1 MATST
6 ESAAAKLRSRLD
18 HPVIDADGHWLEFGP
33 VVGEE
38 MRRIGGDLA
47 FQGFFERGHRVRE
60 ALAMSVDERK
70 KRQIAQEAFW
80 GAPTRNT
87 IDRATAMLP
96 GLLYE
101 RLDELGLDF
110 AVLYPTAGL
119 SLPRIAE
126 SDVRRATCRA
136 FNVLTAE
143 HFQAYS
149 DRMTPSAV
157 IPMHTP
163 EEALEELEY
172 VSRELELKVV
182 MFGSMIQRP
191 PQEDSGERFDML
203 GLDSDHDYDPVWAK
217 CAELRL
223 SPTFHRGSRGLAL
236 RISPSNFVYNHI
248 GHFAA
253 ASEAV
258 CKALFLGGVS
268 RRFPTLNFAFLEG
281 GVGWAC
287 QLYADLV
294 GHWEVRGLRGLEEVN
309 PDNLDKE
316 LLTKLA
322 EKHGDDRVVQALRQG
337 KGIGRSVGP
346 ETVGR
351 IDSLDDYSACEIKT
365 RDDIRELFVE
375 RFYFGCEADDPM
387 NASAFNQKQ
396 NPGGARLNALF
407 GSDIGHFDVA
417 DMAHVVPEAHELV
430 EHGLISESD
439 FRDFTFA
446 NPVRFWGEANPDF
459 FKGTAVET
467 AAAEVLAP

>member
-1 MATST
+1 MAART
-6 ESAAAKLRSRLD
+6 ESAAAKLRARLG

-33 VVGEE
+33 VVADE

-47 FQGFFERGHRVRE
+47 VQGFSERGHRVRE
-60 ALAMSVDERK
+60 SLAMSIDERR

-126 SDVRRATCRA
+126 SDVRTATCRA
-136 FNVLTAE
+136 FNILTAE
-143 HFQAYS
+143 HFQRFS

-157 IPMHTP
+157 IPTHTP
-163 EEALEELEY
+163 EEAIEELEH
-172 VSRELELKVV
+172 VTRELGLKVV

-191 PQEDSGERFDML
+191 QEGSGERFDML

-217 CAELRL
+217 CVELGL

-294 GHWEVRGLRGLEEVN
+294 GHWEVRSLKGLEDVN
-309 PDNLDKE
+309 PDNLDRE

-322 EKHGDDRVVQALRQG
+322 EQYGDDSVVRALRGG
-337 KGIGRSVGP
+337 KGIGRSAGP

-351 IDSLDDYSACEIKT
+351 IDNLDDYSACEIKS
-365 RDDIRELFVE
+365 REDIRELFVN

-387 NASAFNQKQ
+387 NALAFNQKL

-417 DMAHVVPEAHELV
+417 DMAHVVPEAYELM
-430 EHGLISESD
+430 EDGLLSEGD

-446 NPVRFWGEANPDF
+446 NPVRFWGEANPEF
-459 FKGTAVET
+459 FKGTVVE
-467 AAAEVLAP
+467 AATAEVLGP

>member
-1 MATST
+1 MAART
-6 ESAAAKLRSRLD
+6 ESAAAKLRTRLG

-33 VVGEE
+33 VVADE

-47 FQGFFERGHRVRE
+47 VQGFSERGHRVRE
-60 ALAMSVDERK
+60 SLAMSIDERR

-126 SDVRRATCRA
+126 SDVRTATCRA
-136 FNVLTAE
+136 FNILTAE
-143 HFQAYS
+143 HFQRFS

-157 IPMHTP
+157 IPTHTP
-163 EEALEELEY
+163 EEAIEELEH
-172 VSRELELKVV
+172 VTRELGLKVV

-191 PQEDSGERFDML
+191 QEGSGERFDML

-217 CAELRL
+217 CVELGL

-294 GHWEVRGLRGLEEVN
+294 GHWEVRSLKGLEDVN
-309 PDNLDKE
+309 PDNLDRE

-322 EKHGDDRVVQALRQG
+322 EQYGDDSVVRALRGG
-337 KGIGRSVGP
+337 KGIGRSAGP

-351 IDSLDDYSACEIKT
+351 IDNLDDYSACEIK
-365 RDDIRELFVE
+365 
-375 RFYFGCEADDPM
+375 
-387 NASAFNQKQ
+387 
-396 NPGGARLNALF
+396 
-407 GSDIGHFDVA
+407 
-417 DMAHVVPEAHELV
+417 
-430 EHGLISESD
+430 
-439 FRDFTFA
+439 
-446 NPVRFWGEANPDF
+446 
-459 FKGTAVET
+459 
-467 AAAEVLAP
+467 

>member
-1 MATST
+1 MAARS
-6 ESAAAKLRSRLD
+6 ESAAAKLRARLG
-18 HPVIDADGHWLEFGP
+18 HPIIDADGHWLEFGP
-33 VVGEE
+33 VVTDE

-47 FQGFFERGHRVRE
+47 VQGFSERGHHVRE

-70 KRQIAQEAFW
+70 KQQIAQEAFW

-87 IDRATAMLP
+87 VDRATAMLP

-101 RLDELGLDF
+101 RLDELGIDF
-110 AVLYPTAGL
+110 TVLYPTAGL

-136 FNVLTAE
+136 FNIVTAE
-143 HFQAYS
+143 HFRAYS

-163 EEALEELEY
+163 EEAIEELEY
-172 VSRELELKVV
+172 VTRELGLKVV

-191 PQEDSGERFDML
+191 MQEGSGERFDML

-217 CAELRL
+217 CVELRL

-236 RISPSNFVYNHI
+236 RVSPSNFVYNHI

-258 CKALFLGGVS
+258 CKALFIGGVS

-294 GHWEVRGLRGLEEVN
+294 GHWAVRSLQGLKEVN
-309 PDNLDKE
+309 PDHLDRE

-322 EKHGDDRVVQALRQG
+322 EQYGDDRVVQALRQG
-337 KGIGRSVGP
+337 KGIGRSAGP
-346 ETVGR
+346 ETVGY
-351 IDSLDDYSACEIKT
+351 IESLDDYSACEIKT
-365 RDDIRELFVE
+365 REDIQELFVN

-387 NASAFNQKQ
+387 NALAFNQKL

-417 DMAHVVPEAHELV
+417 DMAHVVPEAYELV
-430 EHGLISESD
+430 EDGLVSKAD
-439 FRDFTFA
+439 FCDFTFA

-459 FKGTAVET
+459 FNGTVVEK
-467 AAAEVLAP
+467 AAAELLAP

>member
-1 MATST
+1 MAART
-6 ESAAAKLRSRLD
+6 ESAAAKLRTRLG

-33 VVGEE
+33 VVADE

-47 FQGFFERGHRVRE
+47 VQGFSERGHRVRE
-60 ALAMSVDERK
+60 SLAMSIDERR

-126 SDVRRATCRA
+126 SDVRTATCRA
-136 FNVLTAE
+136 FNILTAE
-143 HFQAYS
+143 HFQRFS

-157 IPMHTP
+157 VPTHTP
-163 EEALEELEY
+163 EEAIEELEH
-172 VSRELELKVV
+172 VTRELGLKVV

-191 PQEDSGERFDML
+191 QEGAGERFDML

-217 CAELRL
+217 CVELRL

-294 GHWEVRGLRGLEEVN
+294 GHWEVRSLQGLEDVN
-309 PDNLDKE
+309 PDNLDRE

-322 EKHGDDRVVQALRQG
+322 EQYGDDRVVRALREG
-337 KGIGRSVGP
+337 KGIGRSAGP

-351 IDSLDDYSACEIKT
+351 IDNLDDYSACELKS
-365 RDDIRELFVE
+365 REEIRELFVN

-387 NASAFNQKQ
+387 NAWAFNPKL

-430 EHGLISESD
+430 EDGLVSEGD

-446 NPVRFWGEANPDF
+446 NPVRFWGETNPEF
-459 FKGTAVET
+459 FKGTVVE
-467 AAAEVLAP
+467 AATAEVLGP

>member
-1 MATST
+1 MAAST
-6 ESAAAKLRSRLD
+6 ESAATKLRARLG

-33 VVGEE
+33 VVADE

-47 FQGFFERGHRVRE
+47 VQGFSERGHWVRE
-60 ALAMSVDERK
+60 ALAMSVDQRR

-119 SLPRIAE
+119 SLPRLAE

-136 FNVLTAE
+136 FNILTAE
-143 HFQAYS
+143 HFQRFS

-157 IPMHTP
+157 IPTHTP
-163 EEALEELEY
+163 EEAIEELEF
-172 VSRELELKVV
+172 VTSELGLKVV

-191 PQEDSGERFDML
+191 QEGAGERFDML

-217 CAELRL
+217 CVELRL

-294 GHWEVRGLRGLEEVN
+294 GHWEVRSLQGLEDVN
-309 PDNLDKE
+309 PDNLDRE

-322 EKHGDDRVVQALRQG
+322 EQYGDDRVVRALREG
-337 KGIGRSVGP
+337 KGIGRSAGP

-351 IDSLDDYSACEIKT
+351 IDNLDDYSACELKS
-365 RDDIRELFVE
+365 REEIRELFVN

-387 NASAFNQKQ
+387 NALAFNQKL

-417 DMAHVVPEAHELV
+417 DMAHVLPEAYELV
-430 EHGLISESD
+430 ENELVSETD

-459 FKGTAVET
+459 FKGTVVKD
-467 AAAEVLAP
+467 AAAELLGP

>member
-1 MATST
+1 M
-6 ESAAAKLRSRLD
+6 
-18 HPVIDADGHWLEFGP
+18 VAD
-33 VVGEE
+33 E
-38 MRRIGGDLA
+38 MRRIGGNLA
-47 FQGFFERGHRVRE
+47 AQGFSERGHRVRE
-60 ALAMSVDERK
+60 SLAMSIDERRK
-70 KRQIAQEAFW
+70 QQIAQEAFW

-126 SDVRRATCRA
+126 SDVRTATCRA
-136 FNVLTAE
+136 FNILTAE
-143 HFQAYS
+143 HFQRFS

-157 IPMHTP
+157 IPTHTP
-163 EEALEELEY
+163 EEAIEELEY
-172 VSRELELKVV
+172 VTRELDLKVV

-191 PQEDSGERFDML
+191 QEGAGERFDML

-217 CAELRL
+217 CVELRL

-294 GHWEVRGLRGLEEVN
+294 GHWEVRSLQGLEDVN
-309 PDNLDKE
+309 PDNLDRE

-322 EKHGDDRVVQALRQG
+322 EQYGDDRVVRALREG
-337 KGIGRSVGP
+337 KGIGRSAGP

-351 IDSLDDYSACEIKT
+351 IDNLDDYSACELKS
-365 RDDIRELFVE
+365 REEIRELFVN

-387 NASAFNQKQ
+387 NALAFNQKL

-417 DMAHVVPEAHELV
+417 DMAHVLPEAYELV
-430 EHGLISESD
+430 ENELVSETD

-459 FKGTAVET
+459 FKGTVVKD
-467 AAAEVLAP
+467 AAAELLGP

>member
-1 MATST
+1 
-6 ESAAAKLRSRLD
+6 
-18 HPVIDADGHWLEFGP
+18 
-33 VVGEE
+33 
-38 MRRIGGDLA
+38 
-47 FQGFFERGHRVRE
+47 
-60 ALAMSVDERK
+60 
-70 KRQIAQEAFW
+70 
-80 GAPTRNT
+80 
-87 IDRATAMLP
+87 
-96 GLLYE
+96 
-101 RLDELGLDF
+101 
-110 AVLYPTAGL
+110 
-119 SLPRIAE
+119 
-126 SDVRRATCRA
+126 
-136 FNVLTAE
+136 
-143 HFQAYS
+143 
-149 DRMTPSAV
+149 MTPSAV

-172 VSRELELKVV
+172 VTRELELKVV

-322 EKHGDDRVVQALRQG
+322 EEHGDDRVVQALRQG
-337 KGIGRSVGP
+337 KGISRSVGP

-365 RDDIRELFVE
+365 RDDIHELFVE

-430 EHGLISESD
+430 ERGLINESD

-459 FKGTAVET
+459 FKGTAVEA